1 VRHVSPAVARYLALG
16 DSYTIGEGVA
26 AADRWPVRLVA
37 ALRTRGA
44 VVDDPHIIARTG
56 WTCDELWAGI
66 DVAHVHGWYALVSL
80 LIGVNDQY
88 RGWSAAEYAPRFTRL
103 LERAIGLAGDD
114 AGRVLVLSVP
124 DWGVTPFAAGR
135 DRAAIAADIDGFNA
149 VNHAATL
156 AAGARYV
163 DITAESRR
171 AGADAS
177 NLAAD
182 GLHPGA
188 AMHEAWTQLALPAA
202 AAIVGA

>member
-1 VRHVSPAVARYLALG
+1 MSPAVARYLALG

-26 AADRWPVRLVA
+26 AGDRWPVRLVA

-44 VVDDPHIIARTG
+44 AVDDPHIVARTG

-66 DVAHVHGWYALVSL
+66 DVAHPHGGYALVSL

-103 LERAIGLAGDD
+103 LERAIGFAAAAA

-163 DITAESRR
+163 DITTESRR

-177 NLAAD
+177 SLAAD
-182 GLHPGA
+182 GLHPGV
-188 AMHEAWTQLALPAA
+188 AMHEAWADLALPVA